1 MPRKARQK
9 SESGIY
15 HIIMRG
21 INRQVI
27 FEEEN
32 DYSQFLKTLQRYK
45 AKCGYEIYAYCLM
58 GNHIHLLLKTGT
70 EPLEQIM
77 RRIGGSYVY
86 WYNNK
91 YQRVGNLFQDRFK
104 SEPVEDERYL
114 QTVQRYIHQN
124 PVKAGLVKQIQD
136 YMWSSYHEY
145 LKAANLVDV
154 KFILEIISNDRKMA
168 IQNFIEYTTTVND
181 NNCLDINHENKH
193 QMPDEEA
200 QEIIKQVCRVKNALD
215 LQKLKIV
222 DRNQYLKKLKG
233 KYNLSVRQLERLTG
247 INRGIILRT

>member
-1 MPRKARQK
+1 MPRKAREK

-27 FEEEN
+27 FEAEE
-32 DYSQFLKTLQRYK
+32 DYDQFLETLQRYK

-58 GNHIHLLLKTGT
+58 GNHIHLLLKTGR

-86 WYNNK
+86 WYNKK
-91 YQRVGNLFQDRFK
+91 YQRIGNLFQDRFK

-114 QTVQRYIHQN
+114 QIVHRYIHQN
-124 PVKAGLVKQIQD
+124 PLKAGMVKEIKD

-145 LKAANLVDV
+145 LKTANLVDV
-154 KFILEIISNDRKMA
+154 KFILEIISNDREKA
-168 IQNFIEYTTTVND
+168 IQSFIEYTTAVND
-181 NNCLDINHENKH
+181 NTCLDINNENKRR
-193 QMPDEEA
+193 MPDEEA
-200 QEIIKQVCRVKNALD
+200 NEIIKKVCRVKNAKDLHKLD
-215 LQKLKIV
+215 IA
-222 DRNQYLKKLKG
+222 DRNKYLKKLKEE
-233 KYNLSVRQLERLTG
+233 YNLSVRQLARITG
-247 INRGIILRT
+247 INRGSVLKT